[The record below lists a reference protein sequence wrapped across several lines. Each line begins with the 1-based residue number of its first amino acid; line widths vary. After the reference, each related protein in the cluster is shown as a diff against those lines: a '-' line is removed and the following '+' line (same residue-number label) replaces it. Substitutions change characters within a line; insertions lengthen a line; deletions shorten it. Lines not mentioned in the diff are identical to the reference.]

1 MLLSVVEAQQI
12 NILTNSVQEKN
23 KKQIHKKEKKDSYFY
38 KKNKYMKLQLF
49 KEFKEF
55 AVKGNMIDIA
65 IGVIIGGAFNKVID
79 VLVKEVFLPPL
90 SLLTDGIN
98 WSNKKLILRE
108 AVTVDG
114 VVKPQEV
121 AIAYG
126 KLFEVLVDFV
136 IIGFTVFLV
145 VKFMNSFRNKAE
157 DPKDETVV
165 TPKNIQLLS
174 RMTELLEQQV
184 AIAEKNATND
194 SK

>member
-1 MLLSVVEAQQI
+1 
-12 NILTNSVQEKN
+12 
-23 KKQIHKKEKKDSYFY
+23 
-38 KKNKYMKLQLF
+38 MKLSLF

-65 IGVIIGGAFNKVID
+65 VGVIIGSAFNKVID

-108 AVTVDG
+108 AVTTNG
-114 VVKPQEV
+114 VVKPEEI

-126 KLFEVLVDFV
+126 KLFEVLVDFL

-145 VKFMNSFRNKAE
+145 VKFMNSMRKKAE
-157 DPKDETVV
+157 DPKNETVA
-165 TPKNIQLLS
+165 TPKNIELLS
-174 RMTELLEQQV
+174 RMNELLEKQV
-184 AIAEKNATND
+184 EIAERNSV
-194 SK
+194 SKSKEV